1 MKKRDILFLSSSA
14 TIDLAVL
21 LSGIAELRDKHG
33 WSVHIIGDIDSRKTL
48 LKLLEFWNPDGCIV
62 HCALDDK
69 AFNAADFA
77 GVPTVWLDRDP
88 ATLPP
93 GALCVMQDARSVG
106 TIAAKELLRYDLA
119 SYAFV
124 DRADAPF
131 WSKGRREAFKE
142 AVELNRSPYFEFC
155 EKGASS
161 WTKRLSGFI
170 RSLSR
175 PAGLFCANDTVAADV
190 ISVASRAGIAI
201 PEKLLVVGV
210 DDVEAYCE
218 ALSPT
223 LTSVRP
229 SFAEEGR
236 GAADLLAK
244 RLANPRLKG
253 VVKTFS
259 AHEITL
265 RQSTRRISSAKGGN
279 IGLALEM
286 IRRRAGEGVT
296 VDEVV
301 KLMECSRRSAEIRFK
316 QYLHSSILD
325 EIHSARIELA
335 KKLISVGGAHISG
348 LHLRCGFSSPA
359 TFRRV
364 FKSVTGFSPQAYQK
378 RS

>member
-1 MKKRDILFLSSSA
+1 
-14 TIDLAVL
+14 
-21 LSGIAELRDKHG
+21 
-33 WSVHIIGDIDSRKTL
+33 
-48 LKLLEFWNPDGCIV
+48 LE
-62 HCALDDK
+62 
-69 AFNAADFA
+69 

-106 TIAAKELLRYDLA
+106 TVAAKELLRYDLA

-201 PEKLLVVGV
+201 PEELLVVGV

-253 VVKTFS
+253 IVKTFS

-265 RQSTRRISSAKGGN
+265 RQSTRRISAKGGN
-279 IGLALEM
+279 IAAALEM
-286 IRRRAGEGVT
+286 IRRRAADGVT
-296 VDEVV
+296 VGEVV
-301 KLMECSRRSAEIRFK
+301 KLMGCSRRSAEIRFK

-335 KKLISVGGAHISG
+335 KKLISDGGAHISG
-348 LHLRCGFSSPA
+348 LHLRSGFSSPA

-364 FKSVTGFSPQAYQK
+364 FKSFTGVSPQDYQK
-378 RS
+378 KV

>member
-1 MKKRDILFLSSSA
+1 MKEREILFLSSSA
-14 TIDLAVL
+14 TIDIAAL

-48 LKLLEFWNPDGCIV
+48 RRLLEFWNPDGCIV

-119 SYAFV
+119 SYAFI
-124 DRADAPF
+124 DRSDAPF

-161 WTKRLSGFI
+161 WTKSLSGFI

-201 PEKLLVVGV
+201 PEELLVVGV

-253 VVKTFS
+253 IVKTFS

-265 RQSTRRISSAKGGN
+265 RQSTRRISAKGGN

-286 IRRRAGEGVT
+286 IRRRASEGVS
-296 VDEVV
+296 VGEVV
-301 KLMECSRRSAEIRFK
+301 KLMGCSRRSAEIRFK

-335 KKLISVGGAHISG
+335 KKLISDGGAHIGG
-348 LHLRCGFSSPA
+348 LHRRCGFDSPA

-364 FKSVTGFSPQAYQK
+364 FKSITGLSPQAYRQK
-378 RS
+378 H

>member
-14 TIDLAVL
+14 TIDIAAL
-21 LSGIAELRDKHG
+21 LSGIAALRDKHG

-62 HCALDDK
+62 HSALDDK

-93 GALCVMQDARSVG
+93 GSFCVMQDARSVG
-106 TIAAKELLRYDLA
+106 TVAAKELLRYDLA

-161 WTKRLSGFI
+161 WAKRLSGFI
-170 RSLSR
+170 RSLAR
-175 PAGLFCANDTVAADV
+175 PAGVFCANDTVAADV
-190 ISVASRAGIAI
+190 ISVASRAGISI
-201 PEKLLVVGV
+201 PDELLVVGV

-265 RQSTRRISSAKGGN
+265 RQSTRRISAKGGN

-335 KKLISVGGAHISG
+335 KKLISDGGAHISG

-364 FKSVTGFSPQAYQK
+364 FKSVTGLSPQAYLQK
-378 RS
+378 H